1 MKLLTA
7 SLCLVS
13 LGILS
18 GCVDGPGYRGS
29 PAARDQSC
37 GMGQDD
43 VSHPY
48 AGRCDWR
55 RENGRDWANSGS
67 SDSDSVYVRG
77 R

>member
-7 SLCLVS
+7 AICLVS
-13 LGILS
+13 VGVLS
-18 GCVDGPGYRGS
+18 GCVDEPGYRR
-29 PAARDQSC
+29 PVTLQNQSC
-37 GMGQDD
+37 GNGQDD

-55 RENGRDWANSGS
+55 RMNGRDWANSGS
-67 SDSDSVYVRG
+67 GDNAVYPRG